1 MTAQQFYLLVRDMR
15 AAQKNARRMKT
26 ASDWAKANQLEKQV
40 DQEIKR
46 VEEIN
51 NPTPKEGNLWK

>member
-1 MTAQQFYLLVRDMR
+1 MKAEEFYLLVRDMR

-46 VEEIN
+46 VEEIT
-51 NPTPKEGNLWK
+51 NPTPKEGNLWT